1 MKTHKKST
9 LLVAAASLLLGS
21 VAAANSKPNIVFI
34 LVDDMPWYGTATMQ
48 EEGFGGSA
56 MKWRNTPN
64 IDTIGKEGMVFANA
78 YSAAGM
84 CGPSRCSIQVGMTAA
99 RTRYSGNGNFGDDCT
114 FEVSYIEKVKGAPF
128 LEPEPMGSIHPDFKT
143 MGDVLREQG
152 YATAHFGKWH
162 AYGGGPEARGYD
174 ESDGETSNAEGG
186 PQLCTDPKDPK
197 RIFSMTRS
205 SINFIERQVASDKP
219 FFVQISHYAEHNQQ
233 MSLPETLKKY
243 TGNPEIKAMEKS
255 VAREV
260 ATHAA
265 AVEDMDTSIGMV
277 MKKLDELGISDN
289 TYVVFTS
296 DNGKGLYN
304 GKDRILRG
312 EKWWLWEGG
321 IRVPMS
327 MKGPG
332 ISAGSRSC
340 LNVVGYDFLPT
351 FYDIAGGDVARLE
364 NVDGVSIMPIAKGGN
379 VKGFKDRALF
389 FHYPHH
395 RNTTQHSVIIKDHYK
410 LFNFYELPE
419 PYLYDLKKDIGE
431 VSNIAGQ
438 MPEKVQQMKS
448 EMDAY
453 HKRIDA
459 LLPKPNPNASENY
472 VRFDPAVKVPPVCDL
487 VDGKLPKLDKS
498 KGQAPEENQSQ
509 EKMSKEEKK
518 KAREERRKN
527 KKAGV

>member
-1 MKTHKKST
+1 MKLNMKSIF
-9 LLVAAASLLLGS
+9 LVIAASLLIGS
-21 VAAANSKPNIVFI
+21 VVSANTKPNIVFI

-48 EEGFGGSA
+48 QEGYGGSA

-84 CGPSRCSIQVGMTAA
+84 CGPSRCSIQTGMTAA
-99 RTRYSGNGNFGDDCT
+99 RTRYSGNGNFGDACT
-114 FEVSYIEKVKGAPF
+114 FEVKYIEKKKGAPF
-128 LEPEPMGSIHPDFKT
+128 LEPEPMGSTHPDFKT
-143 MGDVLREQG
+143 IGDVLKEQG

-186 PQLCTDPKDPK
+186 PKLCTDPRDPK

-205 SINFIERQVASDKP
+205 SIDFIERQAAADKP

-243 TGNPEIKAMEKS
+243 TSNPGIKALEKS
-255 VAREV
+255 AAREV
-260 ATHAA
+260 ATHCA

-277 MKKLDELGISDN
+277 LKKLDELGISDN

-327 MKGPG
+327 IKGPG
-332 ISAGSRSC
+332 IAAGTRSS

-364 NVDGVSIMPIAKGGN
+364 NVDGVSIMPIVTGGN
-379 VKGFKDRALF
+379 VDGFKDRALF

-395 RNTTQHSVIIKDHYK
+395 RNTTQHSVIIKDNYK

-431 VSNIAGQ
+431 VTNIAQQ
-438 MPEKVQQMKS
+438 MPEKAQSMKS
-448 EMDAY
+448 ELDAY
-453 HKRIDA
+453 LGRVDA
-459 LLPKPNPNASENY
+459 LLPKPNPNASADY
-472 VRFDPAVKVPPVCDL
+472 VLFDPAVKVPPVCDL
-487 VDGKLPKLDKS
+487 VDGKLSALDK
-498 KGQAPEENQSQ
+498 GEG
-509 EKMSKEEKK
+509 KMSKEDKK
-518 KAREERRKN
+518 KAREEARRN
-527 KKAGV
+527 KKAGK

>member
-1 MKTHKKST
+1 MKTHKKYT
-9 LLVAAASLLLGS
+9 LLVVAASLLIGS
-21 VAAANSKPNIVFI
+21 AVSAKMKPNIVFI
-34 LVDDMPWYGTATMQ
+34 LVDDMPWYGIATEQQ
-48 EEGFGGSA
+48 EGYGGSA

-64 IDTIGKEGMVFANA
+64 IDAIGKEGMVFANA
-78 YSAAGM
+78 YAAAGM
-84 CGPSRCSIQVGMTAA
+84 CGPSRCSIQTGMTAA
-99 RTRYSGNGNFGDDCT
+99 RTRYSGNGNFGDACT
-114 FEVSYIEKVKGAPF
+114 FEVNYIEKAKGAPF

-143 MGDVLREQG
+143 IGDVLKERG

-174 ESDGETSNAEGG
+174 ESDGETSNEEGG
-186 PQLCTDPKDPK
+186 PKLCTDPRDPK

-205 SINFIERQVASDKP
+205 SIDFIERQAKADKP

-243 TGNPEIKAMEKS
+243 TSNPEIKALGS
-255 VAREV
+255 SAAREV

-277 MKKLDELGISDN
+277 LKKLDELGISEN

-321 IRVPMS
+321 IRVPMI

-332 ISAGSRSC
+332 IAAGSRSS
-340 LNVVGYDFLPT
+340 LNVVGYDFMPT
-351 FYDIAGGDVARLE
+351 FYDMAGGDAARLE
-364 NVDGVSIMPIAKGGN
+364 NVDGVSIMPIVTGDN
-379 VKGFKDRALF
+379 VDGFKDRALF

-395 RNTTQHSVIIKDHYK
+395 RNTTPHSVVIKDHYK
-410 LFNFYELPE
+410 LFTFYELPE

-431 VSNIAGQ
+431 VANITKQ
-438 MPEKVQQMKS
+438 MPEKAQSMKS
-448 EMDAY
+448 ELDNY
-453 HKRIDA
+453 HVSVSA
-459 LLPKPNPNASENY
+459 LLPKPNPNASEDY
-472 VRFDPAVKVPPVCDL
+472 VLFDPAVKVPPVCDL
-487 VDGKLPKLDKS
+487 VDGKLPKLDK
-498 KGQAPEENQSQ
+498 GTG
-509 EKMSKEEKK
+509 KMSKEDKD
-518 KAREERRKN
+518 KARAERRKN
-527 KKAGV
+527 RGQKKNDQ